1 MENVFV
7 SVFHRRGMLQK
18 IKSRNQE
25 KEGTL
30 FTDGEASGGEDRMK
44 KFAGIKPLQG
54 TAKPMAKQKIL
65 SQVLR
70 HEKKIGRK

>member
-1 MENVFV
+1 
-7 SVFHRRGMLQK
+7 
-18 IKSRNQE
+18 
-25 KEGTL
+25 
-30 FTDGEASGGEDRMK
+30 MK